1 MSARID
7 PDTRPVLVVATT
19 SAVLL
24 AGVSF
29 ALSFAGLVQLAAW
42 GHVPARLS
50 WCVPVMIDGAIAV
63 YTLAVLV
70 ARARGER
77 QWTAWAALTL
87 WTLVSVGGNAAHG
100 WEPDVVVQRLVGT
113 VVVALA
119 PVAVLLATHT
129 IADLIVARPARRPD
143 APSER
148 PDMPLVMLGPDALD
162 RVRSQRPD
170 ARSVEVV
177 RHTRRP
183 AKRPSKRPARTPS
196 DKADQARAM
205 RAAGQSVRSIA
216 TALDLAPS
224 TVYDLTRQETAA

>member
-1 MSARID
+1 VSARID

-24 AGVSF
+24 AAVSF

-42 GHVPARLS
+42 GHVPGRLA

-87 WTLVSVGGNAAHG
+87 WTAVSVGGNAAHG
-100 WEPDVVVQRLVGT
+100 WAPDDAVQRLVGT
-113 VVVALA
+113 LVVALA

-129 IADLIVARPARRPD
+129 IADLIVARPAERTPTPNAPD
-143 APSER
+143 VVGVTFEPS
-148 PDMPLVMLGPDALD
+148 AFD
-162 RVRSQRPD
+162 RVRA
-170 ARSVEVV
+170 ARTVEHIT
-177 RHTRRP
+177 HTRRP
-183 AKRPSKRPARTPS
+183 VKRTPP
-196 DKADQARAM
+196 DVVARARAM
-205 RAAGQSVRSIA
+205 RSDGKSVRAVAS
-216 TALDLAPS
+216 ALGIAPS
-224 TVYDLTRQETAA
+224 TVHAYTRQEPAA

>member
-1 MSARID
+1 VSARID

-24 AGVSF
+24 AAVSF

-42 GHVPARLS
+42 GHVPTRLA

-77 QWTAWAALTL
+77 QWTAWAALAL
-87 WTLVSVGGNAAHG
+87 WTAVSVGGNAAHG
-100 WEPDVVVQRLVGT
+100 WEPTTVVQRLVGT

-129 IADLIVARPARRPD
+129 IADLIVARPQARDEQPATPTVQLDRTRVDELAARRR
-143 APSER
+143 APKRTASVHV
-148 PDMPLVMLGPDALD
+148 PTT
-162 RVRSQRPD
+162 RSKITPEHR
-170 ARSVEVV
+170 ARIVELKAQGMGIRAIGREVGLSHGSVCNVL
-177 RHTRRP
+177 
-183 AKRPSKRPARTPS
+183 
-196 DKADQARAM
+196 KA
-205 RAAGQSVRSIA
+205 AAA
-216 TALDLAPS
+216 
-224 TVYDLTRQETAA
+224 